1 MQKTFMLRISFF
13 EKANARY
20 ITLKDSKAILIN
32 DNETEIIVVTLIVI
46 TSLKENGIDEI
57 WIAFNLSVNR
67 R

>member
-32 DNETEIIVVTLIVI
+32 VNDTDMVVTLIVI
-46 TSLKENGIDEI
+46 TSLKESGIDEI